1 MNLELVDGLVEK
13 YVKHYKDDWY
23 KIDRPRAEKDG
34 TFVISLRDTGVDCLF
49 LGNEKSYAN
58 MEWADACYDSERAK
72 KIYLFDNGKMKRY
85 THDTARKCLK
95 QAKDTCPEGYWD
107 ECSRLTMQDFCPTV
121 KQYKEYVK
129 YRNKQIHYGLAFE
142 TLAEWTNAQMMP
154 Y

>member
-1 MNLELVDGLVEK
+1 MNLELVDALVEK

-58 MEWADACYDSERAK
+58 MEWADACYNSERAK

-85 THDTARKCLK
+85 THDDALKCLK
-95 QAKDTCPEGYWD
+95 EARETCPDGYYEYCESLSMKD
-107 ECSRLTMQDFCPTV
+107 PCPTV
-121 KQYKEYVK
+121 KQYKEYMK
-129 YRNKQIHYGLAFE
+129 YKNDQINHYLAYE
-142 TLAEWTNAQMMP
+142 SLTEWLTIEILP